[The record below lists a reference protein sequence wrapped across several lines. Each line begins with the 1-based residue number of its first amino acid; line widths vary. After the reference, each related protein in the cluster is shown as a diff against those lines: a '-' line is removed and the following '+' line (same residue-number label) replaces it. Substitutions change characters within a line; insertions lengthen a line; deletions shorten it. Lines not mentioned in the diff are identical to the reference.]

1 MKNIK
6 ARYWACVGYPE
17 SLPTD
22 WLEKLR
28 ETGLQ
33 AAISP
38 LHNKDTNPTGEEKKE
53 HYHIIFAYEGPTT
66 YNNVKSLCDTFNMTI
81 PIKLES
87 VRGMYRYHLH
97 LDNPEKYQYDDRDRI
112 LLNGFDSNSVNE
124 LTKTEVNKIKKE
136 ILTFIVDNDILE
148 YSDLLTTLLE
158 SDMSQFVDVASSQTL
173 LFNTFI
179 TSRRNKVK
187 EASNKKL
194 T

>member
-33 AAISP
+33 VAISP

-66 YNNVKSLCDTFNMTI
+66 YNNVRSLCETFNMTI

-136 ILTFIVDNDILE
+136 ILSFIVDNDILE
-148 YSDLLTTLLE
+148 YADLLTTLLE
-158 SDMSQFVDVASSQTL
+158 SDMNQFVDVASSQTL

-179 TSRRNKVK
+179 TSRRNKIK
-187 EASNKKL
+187 EAQKGS
-194 T
+194 